1 MSAQGVRAIIG
12 VDGVGVRDVALLSNG
27 PGVRAPLVLLREA
40 VSNTLRN
47 EGEGGKG
54 TDVGEGG
61 QEDNSKLG
69 LDTDLGEGGSGKR
82 YAAIS
87 GSISRS
93 GVTGRLPG

>member
-1 MSAQGVRAIIG
+1 M
-12 VDGVGVRDVALLSNG
+12 RDAPWLSNG
-27 PGVRAPLVLLREA
+27 PGVRAPLVLLREV
-40 VSNTLRN
+40 VSKTLRN

-61 QEDNSKLG
+61 QEDNSNLG
-69 LDTDLGEGGSGKR
+69 LDTDFGEGGSGKR

-87 GSISRS
+87 EGISRS